1 MSEGNCF
8 YVVSSSR
15 LKELE
20 DEARASRDREEVRV
34 VGSSG
39 ATHRPLQLSVKL
51 EEVTR
56 VAGQD
61 LSATAQGFV
70 QGLASGNNRAS
81 TPNSGGDA
89 SVILAGTA
97 GPVPSQGSTVV
108 VQDQTQPPPPSQ
120 TESSSSSQT
129 RPPNGQAASSGPGA
143 PAPPNAPVQPPA
155 SSQAQNPP
163 GIQVGPPPTSQV
175 SSFPSIKVSNVFP
188 PGVFCSR

>member
-20 DEARASRDREEVRV
+20 DEARASRAREEVRV

-39 ATHRPLQLSVKL
+39 TTHRPLQLSVML

-56 VAGQD
+56 VTGQD
-61 LSATAQGFV
+61 LSTTAQGFV

-120 TESSSSSQT
+120 TESSSSVQT
-129 RPPNGQAASSGPGA
+129 RPPSGQAASSGPSA
-143 PAPPNAPVQPPA
+143 PAPLNVSVQPPSVPIPPPS
-155 SSQAQNPP
+155 SSQTQ
-163 GIQVGPPPTSQV
+163 T
-175 SSFPSIKVSNVFP
+175 P
-188 PGVFCSR
+188 PGVQADSTPTNQVSFPFWWSGG